1 MKKPG
6 CNKCAETTV
15 QGKAY
20 IDKETGLI
28 AERTDYMF
36 DGIFLKKITCD
47 RNLKIDSVTEED
59 VKRPDLTGYE
69 ILQYRWMVIIV
80 TA

>member
-20 IDKETGLI
+20 IDKETGLLCVTL
-28 AERTDYMF
+28 EEKYEKPE
-36 DGIFLKKITCD
+36 GLKVLVPFVCTNCGTTEWKT
-47 RNLKIDSVTEED
+47 IDSSENE
-59 VKRPDLTGYE
+59 K
-69 ILQYRWMVIIV
+69 
-80 TA
+80 